1 MKKLFTILLIMPL
14 IWACSSDDSKEL
26 DKALVGIWGDATY
39 STEVDV
45 NPTELS
51 DKVSEWILSD
61 TDPLIFE
68 FKASGD
74 LTYTNM
80 TDKQSYNYKVW
91 TEGNTLFIAE
101 NGKTLS
107 QVQYSVKGD
116 TFVMKEDIRREII
129 EDFEDMGEKIKV
141 NKAVLITVMKAK

>member
-1 MKKLFTILLIMPL
+1 MKNILIALFVLPL
-14 IWACSSDDSKEL
+14 IFACSSDDNKEL

-39 STEVDV
+39 TTEVDV
-45 NPTELS
+45 SPTELS
-51 DKVSEWILSD
+51 DKASEWIFSD

-68 FKASGD
+68 FKASGN

-80 TDKQSYNYKVW
+80 TDRESYNYKVW
-91 TEGNTLFIAE
+91 TKGDILFIAE

-107 QVQYSVKGD
+107 QVQYSVKDD
-116 TFVMKEDIRREII
+116 TFIMKEDMRREVI

-141 NKAVLITVMKAK
+141 KLITTMKKK

>member
-1 MKKLFTILLIMPL
+1 MKKILLVLFVLPL
-14 IWACSSDDSKEL
+14 VFACSSDDKKEL
-26 DKALVGIWGDATY
+26 DKALVGTWGDTVH

-45 NPTELS
+45 TPTELS

-74 LTYTNM
+74 LIYTNM

-91 TEGNTLFIAE
+91 TEGGILFIAK

-116 TFVMKEDIRREII
+116 TFVMKEDMRREII
-129 EDFEDMGEKIKV
+129 EDIEDMGENIKV
-141 NKAVLITVMKAK
+141 NRAVLVTTMKKK

>member
-1 MKKLFTILLIMPL
+1 MKKILITLFVLPFIF
-14 IWACSSDDSKEL
+14 ACSSDDNKEL

-39 STEVDV
+39 TTEVDV
-45 NPTELS
+45 SPTELS
-51 DKVSEWILSD
+51 DKASEWILSD

-74 LTYTNM
+74 LIYTNM

-91 TEGNTLFIAE
+91 TEGDILFIAE

-116 TFVMKEDIRREII
+116 TFVMKENMRREII
-129 EDFEDMGEKIKV
+129 EDFEDMGEEIKV
-141 NKAVLITVMKAK
+141 NKAVLVTTMKKK

>member
-1 MKKLFTILLIMPL
+1 MKKILIALFVLPFIF
-14 IWACSSDDSKEL
+14 ACSSDDSKEL
-26 DKALVGIWGDATY
+26 DKALVGIWGDTTY
-39 STEVDV
+39 TTDV
-45 NPTELS
+45 EPSELKE
-51 DKVSEWILSD
+51 KVSEWILSD

-80 TDKQSYNYKVW
+80 TDRESYNYKVW

-107 QVQYSVKGD
+107 QVQYSVKDD
-116 TFVMKEDIRREII
+116 TFVMKEDMRREII

-141 NKAVLITVMKAK
+141 NKAVLVTTMKNK

>member
-1 MKKLFTILLIMPL
+1 MKNILLALFVLPL
-14 IWACSSDDSKEL
+14 VFACSNDDNKEL
-26 DKALVGIWGDATY
+26 DKALVGIWGDTTY
-39 STEVDV
+39 TTEVDV
-45 NPTELS
+45 EPSELKE
-51 DKVSEWILSD
+51 KVSEWILSD
-61 TDPLIFE
+61 TDPLLLE

-74 LTYTNM
+74 LIYINM

-107 QVQYSVKGD
+107 QVQYSVNGD

-129 EDFEDMGEKIKV
+129 EDYEDMGEKIKV
-141 NKAVLITVMKAK
+141 NKAVLVTTMKAK